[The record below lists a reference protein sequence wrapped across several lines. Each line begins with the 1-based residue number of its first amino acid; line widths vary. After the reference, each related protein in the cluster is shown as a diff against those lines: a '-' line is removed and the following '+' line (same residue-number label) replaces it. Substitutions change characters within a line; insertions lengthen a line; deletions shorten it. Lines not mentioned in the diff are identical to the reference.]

1 MELRAVV
8 ADLLRDG
15 ASRERVY
22 ADLGRLRDEL
32 RAAGKTDQAEVVADV
47 MDFVVGWS
55 SPHVAL

>member
-1 MELRAVV
+1 MV
-8 ADLLRDG
+8 

-22 ADLGRLRDEL
+22 TDLGRLRDEL
-32 RAAGKTDQAEVVADV
+32 RAAGKADQAEVVADV